1 MSGRSSGNKLPQ
13 ILFIWES
20 FSVSF
25 ISEGQIYWVN
35 FFGWLCFFFSFS
47 TLNVLSH
54 SVLVCKFAAK
64 KLAHSLI
71 EVPLYVMSHFF
82 LAVFKILYL
91 SLTFGDLI

>member
-1 MSGRSSGNKLPQ
+1 M
-13 ILFIWES
+13 
-20 FSVSF
+20 SF
-25 ISEGQIYWVN
+25 ISEGQVYWVN
-35 FFGWLCFFFSFS
+35 YFGWQCFFSFS

-64 KLAHSLI
+64 KSAHSLI

-91 SLTFGDLI
+91 SLTFGNLI